1 MEKGG
6 SVTGRKKT
14 FAERMK
20 SREAQRFLV
29 IVTFLFA
36 PLLLLIVFTYLP
48 FMRMVQF
55 SFYNMK
61 YIGPK
66 KFVGLA
72 NYVDVFH
79 RTEIFRALLVSVY
92 YMGGAV
98 VQLVLALFFATLMVF
113 KVRESPCLRRPC
125 SFPT

>member
-1 MEKGG
+1 MDGSPGEPGCGYIEILMGFQGKGEQRMEKGG

-20 SREAQRFLV
+20 SREAQQFLV

-55 SFYNMK
+55 SFT
-61 YIGPK
+61 I
-66 KFVGLA
+66 
-72 NYVDVFH
+72 
-79 RTEIFRALLVSVY
+79 
-92 YMGGAV
+92 
-98 VQLVLALFFATLMVF
+98 
-113 KVRESPCLRRPC
+113 
-125 SFPT
+125 